1 MTDNKVLTQF
11 VSAKRIPPSLWSFCD
26 NTLQFSFFL
35 THVPG
40 NENPAADYFLRLQ
53 IRPEDRFPLKL
64 TDFFPVNSIEID
76 IASKTPK
83 QRKDEPHY
91 FPLSEQLRCR
101 RKTDTQQMN

>member
-1 MTDNKVLTQF
+1 MSLATFWGCKKTIIGMTDDKVLTQF
-11 VSAKRIPPSLWSFCD
+11 VYAKRIPPSLWSFCD

-64 TDFFPVNSIEID
+64 TDFFS
-76 IASKTPK
+76 S
-83 QRKDEPHY
+83 
-91 FPLSEQLRCR
+91 
-101 RKTDTQQMN
+101 